1 MLHITSTD
9 IQSGIANVV
18 GPDGYNT
25 GRLEFEGGEYLL
37 EFKAA
42 EWGTLAAGPYT
53 VNVRGRN
60 GATGAVT
67 ASLYNFEGDPEAS
80 ISVDGLEHEIVTAI
94 PGDNAQFH
102 FTMAATGS
110 VRVLVTTSAPGVT
123 GEAYVSDGGSY
134 FGYAAIVDG
143 EATIYTRPLLPGD
156 YTISVKPDGTFTGT
170 ITVVPTG
177 LADQVIAGS
186 VGTQEFVALTTPGQ
200 NFRLTFTG
208 TASSVVGI
216 DIADSDFES
225 FSLYLVDSSG
235 TVLISAY
242 VSAEDEYIPG
252 VELPATGTY
261 EIWLVPDTGE
271 TGSASVTAVAE

>member
-1 MLHITSTD
+1 
-9 IQSGIANVV
+9 
-18 GPDGYNT
+18 
-25 GRLEFEGGEYLL
+25 
-37 EFKAA
+37 
-42 EWGTLAAGPYT
+42 
-53 VNVRGRN
+53 
-60 GATGAVT
+60 
-67 ASLYNFEGDPEAS
+67 
-80 ISVDGLEHEIVTAI
+80 
-94 PGDNAQFH
+94 
-102 FTMAATGS
+102 MAATGS